1 MNYLNLVEPHLI
13 YFNRRTREQGSSVY
27 IKTYTTAGGRGWEMI
42 LDKLEGKWKKNLKFN
57 FFYHFWYFPLNSI
70 ISPKNY
76 LFSPNTAK
84 ITLTNLKNL
93 ISNFWGKNNCS
104 EKVVSDFSRRYSR
117 MQERWFNNYFSLLII
132 SLVWFAELLP
142 WDDLQKLQELPPVP
156 QVREQVLHLVQEYSE
171 ISSIFS
177 IL

>member
-42 LDKLEGKWKKNLKFN
+42 LDKLEGKWKKNLN
-57 FFYHFWYFPLNSI
+57 FFFIIFDTSPLTQLFP
-70 ISPKNY
+70 PKNY

-93 ISNFWGKNNCS
+93 ISNFWEKNNCS

-117 MQERWFNNYFSLLII
+117 MQERWFNNYFSLLIM

-177 IL
+177 FL